1 MTGFCSQK
9 VRAITCGLLCVCA
22 MNQMGRK
29 TVETMAEIKMQL
41 ETLAYLASSA
51 MSVQDRRDLDELLR
65 LTATQ
70 IDNEPA
76 GTELPAAVAA

>member
-1 MTGFCSQK
+1 
-9 VRAITCGLLCVCA
+9 

-41 ETLAYLASSA
+41 ETLAYLAGSA

>member
-1 MTGFCSQK
+1 
-9 VRAITCGLLCVCA
+9 